1 MYIVYLLILKTKEEK
16 YTYTHTLTLHF
27 KSYFYSY
34 SPMHDKSDR
43 LDILFLIFYDKR
55 FGFFPP
61 PPWKKTCLLSFRV
74 AFAGNLSFWTFFFP
88 TNFHV
93 TTWLPFSFVTLFN
106 GGVAWHKRNLKFGL
120 SAHDIRGEREAVLS
134 LIHDGELCKKWFF
147 NAQTSSRQSGT
158 HI

>member
-1 MYIVYLLILKTKEEK
+1 MEK
-16 YTYTHTLTLHF
+16 YAQYYPQSHTLTF
-27 KSYFYSY
+27 VKSYIVFLFILILY
-34 SPMHDKSDR
+34 SPMHDKSDQ
-43 LDILFLIFYDKR
+43 LDTLFLIFYDRR

-61 PPWKKTCLLSFRV
+61 LPSPWKNASSLSSPSELLLLVIWASE
-74 AFAGNLSFWTFFFP
+74 LFFP

-120 SAHDIRGEREAVLS
+120 SAHDIRGEREAVVS